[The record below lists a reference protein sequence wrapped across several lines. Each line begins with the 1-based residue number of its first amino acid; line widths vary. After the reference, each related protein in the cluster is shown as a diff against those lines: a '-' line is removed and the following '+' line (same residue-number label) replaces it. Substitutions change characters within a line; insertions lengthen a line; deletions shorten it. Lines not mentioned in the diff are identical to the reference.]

1 MKKMDMNKMMDE
13 SWASYLKNEFQNH
26 YMKELLQFLHEERKK
41 GKKIF
46 PEEDKIFEAF
56 RLTRFQ
62 DVKVVIIGQ
71 DPYHGEGQ
79 AHGLSFSVQKGVK
92 PPPSLQNIFKELKTD
107 LKIQQPHHG
116 CLESW
121 ARQGVLLL
129 NAVLTVEHT
138 KAGSHQQKG
147 WEQFTDKV
155 IDVLNDERKNLVFI
169 LWGTAAQK
177 KARHVDSQKH
187 LILKSVHPS
196 PLSFYR
202 GFLGSKPFSQA
213 NKYLEEHGIQK
224 INWVI

>member
-1 MKKMDMNKMMDE
+1 MKKMIEE
-13 SWASYLKNEFQNH
+13 SWAPFLNEEFKKD
-26 YMKELLQFLHEERKK
+26 YMKELFQFLEEQKKK
-41 GKKIF
+41 GKKIY
-46 PEEDKIFEAF
+46 PEDGKIFEAF
-56 RLTRFQ
+56 RLTPLP

-79 AHGLSFSVQKGVK
+79 AHGLSFSVQKGVRL
-92 PPPSLQNIFKELKTD
+92 PPSLINIFKELKLD
-107 LKIQQPHHG
+107 LGVKEPDHG
-116 CLESW
+116 CLEAW

-129 NAVLTVEHT
+129 NTVLTVEHT

-155 IDVLNDERKNLVFI
+155 IDVLNHERKNLVFI

-177 KARHVDSQKH
+177 KAKHVNSEKH

-202 GFLGSKPFSQA
+202 GFLGSRPFSQA
-213 NKYLEEHGIQK
+213 NRYLEKHGIQK
-224 INWVI
+224 INWII